1 MGKKNLRDRL
11 KAFIDSKEL
20 SIREFER
27 VNDFPN
33 GTISTLSDNITK
45 KRLDT
50 IVENFPT
57 LNTTWLLTGEG
68 SMLKGDGVEVSE
80 DSGLSLKSALQ
91 YYPELDVTA
100 SNIEGFTDNELNAS
114 YKLLNVSGF
123 EGCVGFPV
131 RGDSMLPLMKSGDI
145 VAVERDSVS
154 TIVNGEVYFVL
165 TRDGQ
170 RMIKR
175 LVDRGVNKDGE
186 RKILCVSDNPDKE
199 LYASFEVDGD
209 NILKVLRVRGSLSI
223 SLIG

>member
-1 MGKKNLRDRL
+1 MNNTKVRL
-11 KAFIDSKEL
+11 
-20 SIREFER
+20 REFLAYKGLSQGRFER
-27 VNDFPN
+27 LVGLSNGYVNNIVRTIGTEKLQSISLCFP
-33 GTISTLSDNITK
+33 
-45 KRLDT
+45 
-50 IVENFPT
+50 E